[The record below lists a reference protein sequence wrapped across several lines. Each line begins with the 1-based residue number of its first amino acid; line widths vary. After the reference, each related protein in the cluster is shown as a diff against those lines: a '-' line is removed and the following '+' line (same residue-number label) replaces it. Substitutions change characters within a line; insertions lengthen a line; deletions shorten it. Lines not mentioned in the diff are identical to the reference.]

1 MKKVVIFA
9 SGSGS
14 NAENLIQLHHNK
26 FYTVEAIFCNNEFA
40 GVIERANRL
49 KIPLKLFK
57 RNEWNEVITSIK
69 DLNPDLIILAGFLW
83 KIPSDFI
90 SSFNRIINIHPSL
103 LPKFGGK
110 GMYGMNVHQAVIDN
124 QEKES
129 GITIHLVNEHYDEG
143 EVLFQAAITIAK
155 GETPESLA
163 NKIHELEYKYF
174 PEIIL
179 KEIENEK

>member
-14 NAENLIQLHHNK
+14 NAENLIQLHHHK
-26 FYTVEAIFCNNEFA
+26 YYSVEAIYCNNEFA
-40 GVIERANRL
+40 GVIERATRL
-49 KIPLKLFK
+49 NIPLKLFN
-57 RNEWNEVITSIK
+57 RNEWDVVINQLKDIK
-69 DLNPDLIILAGFLW
+69 PDLIVLAGFLW
-83 KIPSDFI
+83 MIPADFI
-90 SSFNRIINIHPSL
+90 RNFSRIINIHPSL

-110 GMYGMNVHQAVIDN
+110 GMYGMNVHRAVIDN
-124 QEKES
+124 EEKES

-143 EVLFQAAITIAK
+143 EVLFQAAIEIEN

-163 NKIHELEYKYF
+163 NKIHQLEYQYF

-179 KEIENEK
+179 KEIQK

>member
-49 KIPLKLFK
+49 SIPLKLFK
-57 RNEWNEVITSIK
+57 RNEWNDVITSIK

-83 KIPSDFI
+83 KIPSDFVQA
-90 SSFNRIINIHPSL
+90 FNKIINIHPSL

-110 GMYGMNVHQAVIDN
+110 GMYGMNVHRAVIDSH
-124 QEKES
+124 EKES

-143 EVLFQAAITIAK
+143 EILFQQSVKIEE
-155 GETPESLA
+155 GESPESLA
-163 NKIHELEYKYF
+163 IKIHELEHQYF
-174 PEIIL
+174 PEIVL
-179 KEIENEK
+179 KEIQNEK